1 MKITVYSKNNCIQC
15 EMTKM
20 WLNQNKIQ
28 YESVD
33 VFEHPEKLEEIK
45 LHGFQQLPV
54 VALDEYFENA
64 WSGYN
69 LDRLEELKESR

>member
-1 MKITVYSKNNCIQC
+1 MNIKVYSKNNCIQC

-33 VFEHPEKLEEIK
+33 VSEHPEKLEKIK
-45 LHGFQQLPV
+45 LNGFQQLPV
-54 VALDEYFENA
+54 VALDDYFENA

-69 LDRLEELKESR
+69 LDRLEELKESC

>member
-1 MKITVYSKNNCIQC
+1 MNIKVYSKKGCIQC

-33 VFEHPEKLEEIK
+33 VYEHPEKLEEIK

-64 WSGYN
+64 WTGYN
-69 LDRLEELKESR
+69 LDRLEELKESC

>member
-45 LHGFQQLPV
+45 SHGFQQLPV
-54 VALDEYFENA
+54 VALDEHFDNA

-69 LDRLEELKESR
+69 LDRLEELKESC

>member
-1 MKITVYSKNNCIQC
+1 MNIKVYSKKGCIQC

-33 VFEHPEKLEEIK
+33 VYENPEKLEEIK

-54 VALDEYFENA
+54 VALDEHFDNA

-69 LDRLEELKESR
+69 LDKLEELKESY

>member
-69 LDRLEELKESR
+69 LDRLEELKEIC

>member
-1 MKITVYSKNNCIQC
+1 MLTVYSKSNCIQC

-20 WLNQNKIQ
+20 WLNQNNIQ

-33 VFEHPEKLEEIK
+33 VSEHPEKLEEIK
-45 LHGFQQLPV
+45 LNGFQQLPV
-54 VALDEYFENA
+54 VAWDDHFDNA

-69 LDRLEELKESR
+69 LDRLEELKESC

>member
-1 MKITVYSKNNCIQC
+1 MITVYSKPRCMQC

-33 VFEHPEKLEEIK
+33 VFEHPDKLEEIK